1 MRIMI
6 YDDINVMEE
15 RHAPYPFLHLNPPPP
30 PPPPRENTSRR
41 QKDPLNGMLLV
52 FQYIFKLCHF

>member
-1 MRIMI
+1 MI

-30 PPPPRENTSRR
+30 PPLEKILRGGKRTP
-41 QKDPLNGMLLV
+41 
-52 FQYIFKLCHF
+52 